1 MVHVAPD
8 RAEAAV
14 VVDVGEQ
21 AASDAAVRALGR
33 GGLHCPQSAG
43 GRFPGNVASM
53 NAL

>member
-21 AASDAAVRALGR
+21 AASDAAVGALGR